1 MSEGRMYLRP
11 LETPGGNV
19 GHELV
24 MLVKREAIAKARQ
37 DAEDA
42 RRRANEARRGAEAVR
57 ALREAQAARR
67 KVSKAIF
74 DMAEAWL
81 ADMGNRG
88 RGRKGAERD
97 ARNP

>member
-1 MSEGRMYLRP
+1 MAEGRMYLRP

-42 RRRANEARRGAEAVR
+42 RRLANEARRGAEAVR

-81 ADMGNRG
+81 ADMAERNRS
-88 RGRKGAERD
+88 GAVRD
-97 ARNP
+97 ARRP